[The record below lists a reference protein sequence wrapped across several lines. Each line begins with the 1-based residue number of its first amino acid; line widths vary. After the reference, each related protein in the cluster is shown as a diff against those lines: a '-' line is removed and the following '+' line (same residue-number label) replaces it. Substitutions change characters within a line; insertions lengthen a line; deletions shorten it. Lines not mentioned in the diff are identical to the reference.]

1 MWVVASFQW
10 ESSPIKQTSFHQ
22 VDPLSNFLI
31 IIFFQ
36 QFQMN
41 HSYSKPVI
49 VCCCCSGKKK
59 KKRCNYLRQC
69 EQICGSPFWG
79 MGGKGSGA
87 LSFHHSSS
95 DARLDLWLDS
105 VSFLNIASKW
115 SIFELF
121 TRTSLL
127 WIHQWV
133 FMKLQPAPLLCTDS
147 EVNLNSLSQRVHGKN
162 DLMSPFLSI
171 AVSFSW
177 LWNDGFHIFN
187 ALLLRARKPLLS
199 FTEQ

>member
-1 MWVVASFQW
+1 MRKQSHKTNILSPGRSTLKFSYNYILSTIPN
-10 ESSPIKQTSFHQ
+10 ESQLLQACYCLLLLRT
-22 VDPLSNFLI
+22 
-31 IIFFQ
+31 
-36 QFQMN
+36 
-41 HSYSKPVI
+41 
-49 VCCCCSGKKK
+49 KKR